1 MQENKSLTNS
11 EDHNIA
17 TIIQADENS
26 FPTDPEIANKFYSL
40 SQQWKT
46 EVEGMSSPSM
56 FQHSTYEEIINLGTK
71 VIPLLLEDL
80 TQNPLFWLSALNT
93 ITGVN
98 PIKPEQRGKVKQM
111 AGAWLEWGKNQG
123 YLFEKCTMANGQ
135 VNLVG

>member
-1 MQENKSLTNS
+1 MQENQSLTNS

-17 TIIQADENS
+17 TIIQAGENS
-26 FPTDPEIANKFYSL
+26 YPTDPEIAHKFYAL

-46 EVEGMSSPSM
+46 EVEGMSSASM
-56 FQHSTYEEIINLGTK
+56 FQHSAYQEIINLGTK

-80 TQNPLFWLSALNT
+80 KQNPLFWLSALHT

-111 AGAWLEWGKNQG
+111 AAAWLEWGKNQG
-123 YLFEKCTMANGQ
+123 YF
-135 VNLVG
+135 V